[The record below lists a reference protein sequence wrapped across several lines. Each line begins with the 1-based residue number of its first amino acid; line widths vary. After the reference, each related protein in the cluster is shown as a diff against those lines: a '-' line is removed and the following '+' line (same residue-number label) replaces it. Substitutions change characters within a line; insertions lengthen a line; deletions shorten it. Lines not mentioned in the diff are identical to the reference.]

1 MTLSGK
7 ESVHEFG
14 PFEFETGE
22 TISQLRIACVSYG
35 ELSPAKDNVL
45 LVLPGTSNTRHSAL
59 GYVGPGQAYDTNRFH
74 VVCIDAIGLGGSSQP
89 ADGLGGEFPAYGIR
103 DLVRAHRLLVACLGL
118 ADAPIAAIA
127 GASMGAFQ
135 ALEWAIHYPES
146 VLAAILMVPAAS
158 AGGVVRTV
166 NRQMREIVALDPLW
180 NGGKYPSA
188 PIAGLNAAGRHFYP
202 WALTDEYLE
211 AIEPDVLSAEIDA
224 AGRRFA
230 EFDAWNL
237 IRRYG
242 CSSRH
247 DAAAPFGGDMTLALA
262 EVSARVLVLPCKQ
275 DRLLGLRS
283 AREIAQGLRHAEY
296 AEIDSPK
303 GHLAWRPVA
312 GSAETMA
319 MTRHV
324 RSFLMS

>member
-1 MTLSGK
+1 
-7 ESVHEFG
+7 
-14 PFEFETGE
+14 
-22 TISQLRIACVSYG
+22 VSYG
-35 ELSPAKDNVL
+35 ELSPARDNVL

-59 GYVGPGQAYDTNRFH
+59 GYVGPGQAYDTDHFH

-89 ADGLGGEFPAYGIR
+89 ADGLGGAFPAYGIR
-103 DLVRAHRLLVACLGL
+103 DLVRAHRLLVERLGL
-118 ADAPIAAIA
+118 ADVPIAAIA

-135 ALEWAIHYPES
+135 TLEWAIHYPDS
-146 VLAAILMVPAAS
+146 VRAAILMVPAAS

-166 NRQMREIVALDPLW
+166 NRQMGEIVALDPVW
-180 NGGKYPSA
+180 DGGRYASA
-188 PIAGLNAAGRHFYP
+188 PLAGLNAAGRHFYP

-211 AIEPDVLSAEIDA
+211 NVEPDVLSEEIEA

-230 EFDAWNL
+230 DFDAWNL

-247 DAAAPFGGDMTLALA
+247 DVAAPFGGDMAAALA
-262 EVSARVLVLPCKQ
+262 KVQARVLVLPCKQ

-283 AREIAQGLRHAEY
+283 AQQIAQGVKRSEY
-296 AEIDSPK
+296 AEIDSFK

-312 GSAETMA
+312 GSAETIA

-324 RSFLMS
+324 RSFLSS